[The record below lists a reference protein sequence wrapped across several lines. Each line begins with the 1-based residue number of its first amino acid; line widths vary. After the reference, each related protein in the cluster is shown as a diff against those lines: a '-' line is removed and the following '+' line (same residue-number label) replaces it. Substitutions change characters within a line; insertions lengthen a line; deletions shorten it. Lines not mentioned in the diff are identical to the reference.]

1 MPNPSDD
8 DLLVSIVAGYRL
20 RRRDLPRVPLGRWPA
35 SLVWGWRAMR
45 AFDRVGARRAEELL
59 GRVPVP
65 ARRPAGRETTAWRV
79 RARLDADRLRA
90 VLTRLSGPR
99 ACYGESFALCGG
111 LRRLGHDAEVV
122 VGFERVSF
130 GALTECH
137 AWVEVL
143 GEAVYGPL
151 DVAVLYEE
159 IERHPRA
166 GALSATTS
174 AS

>member
-1 MPNPSDD
+1 MPAPSDD

-20 RRRDLPRVPLGRWPA
+20 RHRDLPGVPLRRWPA

-45 AFDRVGARRAEELL
+45 AFDQGGSRRAEEVLR
-59 GRVPVP
+59 RVPVP
-65 ARRPAGRETTAWRV
+65 AHRPAGHEAAAWRV
-79 RARLDADRLRA
+79 QARLDADRLRA
-90 VLTRLSGPR
+90 VLTRLAGPR
-99 ACYGESFALCGG
+99 ACYCQSFAICGG

-122 VGFERVSF
+122 VGFERVDF

-137 AWVEVL
+137 AWVECL
-143 GEAVYGPL
+143 GEPMNGPL

-166 GALSATTS
+166 STGA
-174 AS
+174 